1 MNRTAGSA
9 SSGMAKQRPQLKRPR
24 RRTQSERSAL
34 TREKVMQAV
43 VNCIIQEGIAKT
55 TAVRIARHAGVTW
68 GAIVHQFGD
77 KESVLLAVLERSFN
91 NLSKSLADA
100 LAAGTQTPRER
111 VALLIDEQ
119 WKRLMA
125 PSFRAFLEIVFNRGR
140 AGSDATTR
148 ARQEETIIAFNK
160 RIWLDLFEEFGVDAE
175 SIEPVRTLV
184 SSTLLGMALLSM
196 VGPHKPHF
204 ARELAV
210 LKENVLHL
218 LKLDDAQS
226 PARGK

>member
-1 MNRTAGSA
+1 MNETAGGDSRGA
-9 SSGMAKQRPQLKRPR
+9 PGRRPQLNRR

-43 VNCIIQEGIAKT
+43 VDCIAEEGIART
-55 TAVRIARHAGVTW
+55 TAARIAKQAGVTW

-77 KESVLLAVLERSFN
+77 KDSVLLAVLERSFT

-100 LAAGTQTPRER
+100 LAGGAQTPRER
-111 VALLIDEQ
+111 VALLVNEQ

-125 PSFRAFLEIVFNRGR
+125 PSFRAFFEIVFDRGR

-148 ARQEETIIAFNK
+148 ARQEETIIAFDK

-175 SIEPVRTLV
+175 TVEPVRTLV

-196 VGPHKPHF
+196 VGPRKPHF

-210 LKENVLHL
+210 LKDNVLHL
-218 LKLDDAQS
+218 LKLDNAS
-226 PARGK
+226 PHASGK